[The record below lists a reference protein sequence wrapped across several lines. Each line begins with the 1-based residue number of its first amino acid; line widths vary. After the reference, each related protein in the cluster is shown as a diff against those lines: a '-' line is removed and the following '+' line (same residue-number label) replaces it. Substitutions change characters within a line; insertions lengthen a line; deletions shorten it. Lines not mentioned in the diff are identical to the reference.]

1 MAKKNA
7 KLTICD
13 IRSIQAKVKWSIL
26 IFAAQV
32 ENITLISEGG
42 GRIMQVFSLL
52 IPKGRYFE
60 RSAQD

>member
-26 IFAAQV
+26 IFAA
-32 ENITLISEGG
+32 
-42 GRIMQVFSLL
+42 
-52 IPKGRYFE
+52 
-60 RSAQD
+60 

>member
-7 KLTICD
+7 KLTIYD

-26 IFAAQV
+26 ILAQV
-32 ENITLISEGG
+32 ENITLISESV

-52 IPKGRYFE
+52 IPQGRYFE